1 MNFQEKLLLRSWQLY
16 RRSGLRSV
24 AHTVI
29 GHVPIARRWV
39 DKAKDELSVLNRRL
53 CTPPKELQEHYT
65 DMLRL
70 LINRRGA
77 ANVGDYLEFG
87 VFNGTSM
94 ICMYRALT
102 ALKLDHVRLFGFD
115 SFEGLPPDE
124 EGHWGHGGR
133 FSCDLDTVK
142 RILRHEGVDLDRIT
156 FVKGFYRDTL
166 TIDLLDRHGLK
177 NAGIVMVDCDLYRS
191 TVECLSFADQL
202 ISESIVCFDDWYPLS
217 EKNMGEKR
225 AFDEF
230 LAARLDCRATEI
242 PSYCNAARTFLVE
255 NAASQVRVRSKAWRS
270 TMVILTKLLAA

>member
-1 MNFQEKLLLRSWQLY
+1 MHFQEKLLLRSWQLY
-16 RRSGLRSV
+16 RRSGLRSL
-24 AHTVI
+24 AHAVI
-29 GHVPIARRWV
+29 GHVPIAQHWV
-39 DKAKDELSVLNRRL
+39 DKAKDELSILNRRL
-53 CTPPKELQEHYT
+53 CTPPKELEEHYS
-65 DMLRL
+65 DMLKL

-124 EGHWGHGGR
+124 EGHWGPGGR
-133 FSCDLDTVK
+133 FSCDLEAVK
-142 RILRHEGVDLDRIT
+142 KVLKHEGVDLDRIT
-156 FVKGFYRDTL
+156 LVKGFFSDTL
-166 TIDLLDRHGLK
+166 TGDLIGRYDLK
-177 NAGIVMVDCDLYRS
+177 NAGVVMVDCDLYRS
-191 TVECLSFADQL
+191 TVECLAFADPL

-230 LAARLDCRATEI
+230 VGARVDCRTTEI
-242 PSYCNAARTFLVE
+242 PSYCPSARTFLVE
-255 NAASQVRVRSKAWRS
+255 NAASQVRVRSRAWRS
-270 TMVILTKLLAA
+270 SMVIVTKLMAA